1 MSVVIDASIALSWVL
16 PGEKASP
23 SLTLRDKLVDS
34 PETGRLLVPPNYWYE
49 VANTLWVAVRRE
61 RITQATATEMLDSL
75 LEFQFTV
82 WPVEPSVCLDLS
94 FQLGFAV
101 YDSAYLALALEQNS
115 ILWTLDRALAE
126 AAGRLNV
133 AVEPVFER

>member
-61 RITQATATEMLDSL
+61 RITRQRQQKCWIPCWNFNL
-75 LEFQFTV
+75 LF
-82 WPVEPSVCLDLS
+82 
-94 FQLGFAV
+94 
-101 YDSAYLALALEQNS
+101 
-115 ILWTLDRALAE
+115 
-126 AAGRLNV
+126 GR
-133 AVEPVFER
+133 

>member
-34 PETGRLLVPPNYWYE
+34 PETGLLVPPNYWYE

-61 RITQATATEMLDSL
+61 RITHAVATEMLESL
-75 LEFQFTV
+75 FEFYFTV
-82 WPVEPSVCLDLS
+82 WPVELSVCLELS
-94 FQLGFAV
+94 FQLGVAV
-101 YDSAYLALALEQNS
+101 YDSAYLGLALEQNS
-115 ILWTLDRALAE
+115 TLWTLDRALAE

-133 AVEPVFER
+133 AVEPSFER